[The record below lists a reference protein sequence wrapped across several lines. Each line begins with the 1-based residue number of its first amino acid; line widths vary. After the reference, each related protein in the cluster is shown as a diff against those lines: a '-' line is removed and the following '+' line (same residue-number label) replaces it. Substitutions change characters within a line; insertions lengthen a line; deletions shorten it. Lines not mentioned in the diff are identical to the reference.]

1 MGRSSGHRKSPSSV
15 RLIPSVR
22 VINMVKRSR
31 LKAKVELKSR
41 RSSRRPSS
49 PEGLLIEDVED
60 EVLPAGTKMTDSWIE
75 ELKVCESLG
84 EWSELVGSLFSR
96 QDTFKELGLTLLE
109 LISRLPTPL
118 GRFTREYCD
127 SARPHPGATPKPQRG
142 DILPIAPWRI
152 STRIEGITEANQAWV
167 WLLVVIHNFNYC
179 TGWQKP
185 VCVPFHDSLNENQL
199 KALTGL
205 GKLVDRNIMS
215 GEPLGTLGEAKK
227 LLSSKKFDYAGKPI
241 EYMEDLEAWRV
252 EPAWP
257 KKGEAGIQP
266 IEKYLSRETREQMKD
281 PRAQLLPIDLMPSEV
296 PRSRVRATDD
306 EWFKIC
312 KMAHERGMM
321 KVVDDGHVPRDRS
334 GHLITNGA
342 GAVKKEKMINGE
354 LVVCQRFISI
364 LVPTNSVTSP
374 ILGAQDTLPYIGTMA
389 GLMLQE
395 DETLLL
401 DSEDLQS
408 AFNLFAMPDAWLGF
422 FAYSKK
428 VDGAAFGLKA
438 GTQVRP
444 ALSVVPMGWHSAV
457 GLVQEAVRF
466 LVFEKSRVPRE
477 RSVEKGLALPEGKK
491 LAVVYLDN
499 FDEITILKKF
509 SKELEE
515 SEGVMTESH
524 KRFIRVCDKEGLP
537 RNAGKQ
543 LVGAMAGG
551 MQGGEFDGDA
561 GVLKVGSDKLRS
573 FLQITL
579 ALLASKKWSEFNLR
593 HWAGKAAFCAAFRR
607 LLFSNMFEVF
617 KLIETSTKGDVQ
629 PTEKVLDEILCFSI
643 GALQAE
649 IALRQPLSEE
659 VSCTDASP
667 SGGGSAVATAFKDT
681 QIKVPDA
688 VLNKEE
694 CGVCGF
700 RFSEDERV
708 YEYACGR
715 GCGSHMCSA
724 SCYFTHA
731 KSHCSRGRWW
741 NPSFGE
747 RFSGPNYP
755 LTKAM
760 ALQGLDIQV
769 PLDKLIPEMP
779 WDFFED
785 EGKKKLEEA
794 EDEPDLLVSHW
805 APECKTFSRSRGK
818 PIQLQSGR
826 WIQGPKA
833 LRNDAKPW
841 GLPGLGKNDQVKVR
855 QGNGMARRSIK
866 GVKEAALRGRFASL
880 EHPHGSLLWSTAEAK
895 ELMQMEGIYVTE
907 YSHCCYGGSREKW
920 QRLVHNMPEVHEALH
935 KPFCPGHAGLLTYE
949 VHETSEG
956 LVFDTETEAEYPWAW
971 CKQYALGV
979 RRMVN
984 RLYGS
989 KLAICSTAPVK
1000 VQVFSALKRSTKG
1013 MQSDEVANRVT
1024 EKVCH
1029 LIEDMKPGQETA
1041 HLKSLI
1047 RQVATRGCDIKLET
1061 AKSES
1066 QPAIMSPYP
1075 AFLWHWKTILSY
1087 RWSQPQHINVLEISA
1102 FLVELR
1108 RRTRVTSLL
1117 HQKFV
1122 NITDSRVMFHVL
1134 TKGRSSSERLNRI
1147 VRRIGAVSMVSQ
1159 VYAYHLWT
1167 ISKWNFADHASR
1179 RFDNC

>member
-1 MGRSSGHRKSPSSV
+1 M
-15 RLIPSVR
+15 RLAPSVR
-22 VINMVKRSR
+22 VVNLVKKSR
-31 LKAKVELKSR
+31 WKAKVELRERK
-41 RSSRRPSS
+41 RSTRPSS
-49 PEGLLIEDVED
+49 PEGPVIEEIEDED
-60 EVLPAGTKMTDSWIE
+60 LPVGTKMTDSWIE
-75 ELKVCESLG
+75 DLKVSESLG
-84 EWSELVGSLFSR
+84 EWSELVGNLFTR
-96 QDTFKELGLTLLE
+96 QASFKDLGLLLLE
-109 LISRLPTPL
+109 LVSRLPTPL
-118 GRFTREYCD
+118 GRFTREFCD

-142 DILPIAPWRI
+142 DVLPIAPWRI

-185 VCVPFHDSLNENQL
+185 VCVPFHDGLNENQV

-205 GKLVDRNIMS
+205 AQLVDRNIMS
-215 GEPLGTLGEAKK
+215 GHPLGTLGEARK

-257 KKGEAGIQP
+257 KKGEAAIQP
-266 IEKYLSRETREQMKD
+266 IEKFLSSKTKELMKD
-281 PRAQLLPIDLMPSEV
+281 PMSHLLPVDLMPTDV
-296 PRSRVRATDD
+296 PRSRVRASDR
-306 EWFKIC
+306 EWFKLC

-321 KVVDDGHVPRDRS
+321 KVVEDSLIPRDRS

-354 LVVCQRFISI
+354 LVACQRFISI

-374 ILGAQDTLPYIGTMA
+374 ILGAQDTLPYIGTLA

-408 AFNLFAMPDAWLGF
+408 AFNLFAMPDAWLGL

-428 VDGAAFGLKA
+428 VDGAAFGMKP
-438 GTQVRP
+438 GTMVRP

-457 GLVQEAVRF
+457 GLVQEAVRC
-466 LVFEKSRVPRE
+466 LVFEKSKVPKT
-477 RSVEKGLALPEGKK
+477 RSIEKGLALPAGKN

-509 SKELEE
+509 SQEMEE
-515 SEGVMTESH
+515 SKGTMTESH
-524 KRFIRVCDKEGLP
+524 QRFIRVCDKEGLP
-537 RNAGKQ
+537 RNASKQ
-543 LVGAMAGG
+543 LVGALSGG
-551 MQGGEFDGDA
+551 MQGGEFDGEA

-607 LLFSNMFEVF
+607 LLFSNMFEIF
-617 KLIETSTKGDVQ
+617 KLVESSTAGEVS
-629 PTEKVLDEILCFSI
+629 PTERVVDEILCFSI
-643 GALQAE
+643 GAIQAE
-649 IALRQPLSEE
+649 VALRQPLSNEI
-659 VSCTDASP
+659 SCTDASP
-667 SGGGSAVATAFKDT
+667 SGGGSAVASIFKDT
-681 QIKVPDA
+681 MIKVPDA
-688 VLNKEE
+688 VISREE
-694 CGVCGF
+694 CAVCGF
-700 RFSEDERV
+700 AFSEDERV
-708 YEYACGR
+708 HQYACGR

-724 SCYFTHA
+724 SCYYSHA
-731 KSHCSRGRWW
+731 RAHCPRNRWW
-741 NPSFGE
+741 NPGFGE
-747 RFSGPNYP
+747 RFSGPSYP
-755 LTKAM
+755 LTKAL
-760 ALQGLDIQV
+760 ALQGIDVQ
-769 PLDKLIPEMP
+769 PPMDKLIPELP
-779 WDFFED
+779 WDFFEE

-805 APECKTFSRSRGK
+805 APECKTFSRNRGK
-818 PIQLQSGR
+818 PIQLKSGR
-826 WIQGPKA
+826 WVQGPKA
-833 LRNDAKPW
+833 LRSHEKPW
-841 GLPGLGKNDQVKVR
+841 GLPNLAKGDQIKVR
-855 QGNGMARRSIK
+855 QGNAMARRSVK
-866 GVKEAALRGRFASL
+866 GVREAALRGRYASL
-880 EHPHGSLLWSTAEAK
+880 EHPHGSLLWSTAEAQ
-895 ELMQMEGIYVTE
+895 ELMRMDGIFVTE
-907 YSHCCYGGSREKW
+907 YSHCCYGGARQKW

-935 KPFCPGHAGLLTYE
+935 RPTCRGHQGLLTYE

-956 LVFDTETEAEYPWAW
+956 LVFDTEAEAEYPWAW

-979 RRMVN
+979 RKLVARV
-984 RLYGS
+984 YGPR
-989 KLAICSTAPVK
+989 LAISGMAPVK
-1000 VQVFSALKRSTKG
+1000 DQVFSALKRSTKG
-1013 MQSDEVANRVT
+1013 TQSDEVANRVA
-1024 EKVCH
+1024 EKVCE
-1029 LIEDMKPGQETA
+1029 LVDTMKSGQETP
-1041 HLKSLI
+1041 HLMALV

-1061 AKSES
+1061 ARSEAL
-1066 QPAIMSPYP
+1066 PAIMSPYP
-1075 AFLWHWKTILSY
+1075 AFLWHWKTVLSY
-1087 RWSQPQHINVLEISA
+1087 RWSQQQHINVLEISA

-1108 RRTRVTSLL
+1108 RRTRASSQLQ
-1117 HQKFV
+1117 QKFL

-1179 RFDNC
+1179 RYDNC